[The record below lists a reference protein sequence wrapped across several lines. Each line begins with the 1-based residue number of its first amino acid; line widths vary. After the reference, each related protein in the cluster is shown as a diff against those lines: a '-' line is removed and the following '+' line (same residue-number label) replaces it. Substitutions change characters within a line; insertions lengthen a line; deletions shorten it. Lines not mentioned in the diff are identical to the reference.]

1 MSKNQIQTFTE
12 IVINLTLYIKIVIC
26 KDTDLLNK
34 SLKLIFMATIIMQM
48 GYIILNLQAFLFRI
62 QY

>member
-1 MSKNQIQTFTE
+1 MSKNPIQTFTE

>member
-1 MSKNQIQTFTE
+1 MSKNPIQTFTE

-34 SLKLIFMATIIMQM
+34 RLKFIFMATIIMQM